1 MLEDKRMKLEQYGL
15 LTELEL
21 KLSEKKKLTE
31 DKSLTNSHFIK
42 HSQ

>member
-1 MLEDKRMKLEQYGL
+1 MLEDKRMKEQYGL

-31 DKSLTNSHFIK
+31 DKSLKHSHFIK